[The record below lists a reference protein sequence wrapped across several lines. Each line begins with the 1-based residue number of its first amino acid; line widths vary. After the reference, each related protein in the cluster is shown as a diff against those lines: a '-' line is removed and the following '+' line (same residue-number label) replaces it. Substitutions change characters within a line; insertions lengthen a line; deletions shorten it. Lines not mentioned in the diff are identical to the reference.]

1 MKKKQPFNLYE
12 RKELGKLELSKEV
25 VITLMGIGTI
35 AFFVFG
41 FFFTQLSTQFT
52 GNVGFNSTDTIFI
65 PIALFFGTLV
75 LHELIHGVFIS
86 IYGGK
91 PRYGAGI
98 AYFIFPYFY
107 TTTNTIFLRNKFI
120 VILIAPLILI
130 SLVAIGLMVAFPSF
144 AHWIF
149 LPFLIN
155 ALGAV
160 GDLWMTRELL
170 RYPEHVLLE
179 DRKTGTIIYGKETD
193 KSVNISTSGFGSRI
207 FIVFTLCFFAMGLVL
222 NIALIPLHFLGLE
235 SFSIGP
241 INIHYTIFGYHSF
254 EGGFGFTFFLLPT
267 LAISAITGLVY
278 AIIKTCKLRNDA
290 MTE

>member
-1 MKKKQPFNLYE
+1 MKEEQQYNLD
-12 RKELGKLELSKEV
+12 RCKELGKLELSKEV
-25 VITLMGIGTI
+25 VITLIGIGTI
-35 AFFVFG
+35 PFFVFG
-41 FFFTQLSTQFT
+41 LIFTDLSTQFT
-52 GNVGFNSTDTIFI
+52 GNVGLNSTGTILI
-65 PIALFFGTLV
+65 VIALFIGTLV

-91 PRYGAGI
+91 PYYGVGNAF
-98 AYFIFPYFY
+98 FIFPYFY
-107 TTTNTIFLRNKFI
+107 TTTKTIFLRNQFI

-160 GDLWMTRELL
+160 GDLWMTRNLL

-179 DRKTGTIIYGKETD
+179 DRETGTVIYGRETD
-193 KSVNISTSGFGSRI
+193 KSVNISTTGFGSKL
-207 FIVFTLCFFAMGLVL
+207 FIVFTLCFFAVGFLL
-222 NIALIPLHFLGLE
+222 NIASIPLYFLGLE
-235 SFSIGP
+235 SFTIGP
-241 INIHYTIFGYHSF
+241 INIQYTIFGYHSF
-254 EGGFGFTFFLLPT
+254 EGGFGFTYFLLPT
-267 LAISAITGLVY
+267 LAISVIVGLVY
-278 AIIKTCKLRNDA
+278 VIINIGKLRNDT

>member
-1 MKKKQPFNLYE
+1 MEKKQPLKLDGH
-12 RKELGKLELSKEV
+12 KELGKLELSKEV

-41 FFFTQLSTQFT
+41 FFFTELFTQFAW
-52 GNVGFNSTDTIFI
+52 NIGFNSTDTIFI
-65 PIALFFGTLV
+65 PIALFFGILV

-91 PRYGAGI
+91 PCYGAGI

-107 TTTNTIFLRNKFI
+107 TTTNTIFLRNQFI

-149 LPFLIN
+149 LSFLIN

-179 DRKTGTIIYGKETD
+179 DQETGTIIYGKETD
-193 KSVNISTSGFGSRI
+193 KSMDISTSGFGSRI
-207 FIVFTLCFFAMGLVL
+207 FIVFTLCFFTVGLVL
-222 NIALIPLHFLGLE
+222 NIVSILLYFLELE

-267 LAISAITGLVY
+267 LAISTIIGLVY
-278 AIIKTCKLRNDA
+278 AIIKTCKPINDA
-290 MTE
+290 MME